1 MLRHPFATLLLVG
14 SVALGFTLSAP
25 ALRAQSVP
33 AGTQAKRAARNAVA
47 KTDAHTRTMQ
57 QPTSTS
63 DRAARSGKSTGAQPP
78 SARPEVSGSAG
89 APGAGRNV
97 ENPRSAQGGDG
108 ASVAVRGGKDEV
120 GFRREAFSYE
130 RSGRRDPFLS
140 LLHSHDLRPMLN
152 DLKLV
157 AVLYDPVGR
166 SWAVLRDI
174 TTKEQY
180 RVKVGQQ
187 LGRMR
192 VTQIHPKSVTF
203 TIEEIGF
210 SRQQT
215 LALND
220 SKEREP

>member
-1 MLRHPFATLLLVG
+1 MR
-14 SVALGFTLSAP
+14 S
-25 ALRAQSVP
+25 ALRAACTAKLLAVVALVAALGAPPALSAQSGP
-33 AGTQAKRAARNAVA
+33 GAAGTRAKRTAANAAA
-47 KTDAHTRTMQ
+47 KTNAHTNAMTTPERAPRSANGGPAAAKAAPQSQ
-57 QPTSTS
+57 QTPAQAAKSEARS
-63 DRAARSGKSTGAQPP
+63 AQSAARSGD
-78 SARPEVSGSAG
+78 E
-89 APGAGRNV
+89 
-97 ENPRSAQGGDG
+97 

-120 GFRREAFSYE
+120 GFRREAFNYE

-140 LLHSHDLRPMLN
+140 LLHSHDLRPMIN

-166 SWAVLRDI
+166 SWAVMRDM
-174 TTKEQY
+174 TTNEQY

>member
-1 MLRHPFATLLLVG
+1 MLRRSLAVLLLGG
-14 SVALGFTLSAP
+14 SVALGSS
-25 ALRAQSVP
+25 LRAPVLNAQSGP
-33 AGTQAKRAARNAVA
+33 GAAGTRAKSAARNAVA
-47 KTDAHTRTMQ
+47 KTNAHTRAVQ
-57 QPTSTS
+57 APITSS
-63 DRAARSGKSTGAQPP
+63 P
-78 SARPEVSGSAG
+78 SADSSRRSVTGQASSGQIRQTSA
-89 APGAGRNV
+89 AP
-97 ENPRSAQGGDG
+97 QGVQHSTPNN
-108 ASVAVRGGKDEV
+108 ASSVAVRGGKDEV
-120 GFRREAFSYE
+120 GFRREAYSYE
-130 RSGRRDPFLS
+130 KSGRRDPFLS
-140 LLHSHDLRPMLN
+140 LLHSNDLRPMIN

-166 SWAVLRDI
+166 SWAVMRDM

>member
-1 MLRHPFATLLLVG
+1 MLRRTLAVLLLAG
-14 SVALGFTLSAP
+14 TAALGNSPALSA
-25 ALRAQSVP
+25 QSGP
-33 AGTQAKRAARNAVA
+33 GAAGTRAKRAAQNAAA
-47 KTDAHTRTMQ
+47 KTDAHTGAMQSPTTTPERTTTGQ
-57 QPTSTS
+57 
-63 DRAARSGKSTGAQPP
+63 AARGQITQTSASPQQGAQ
-78 SARPEVSGSAG
+78 SA
-89 APGAGRNV
+89 
-97 ENPRSAQGGDG
+97 NPKGDG

-120 GFRREAFSYE
+120 GFRREAYNYE

-140 LLHSHDLRPMLN
+140 LLHSHDLRPMIN

-166 SWAVLRDI
+166 SWAVMRDM

>member
-1 MLRHPFATLLLVG
+1 MLRRSLALLFLAG
-14 SVALGFTLSAP
+14 SLALGSSLRAP
-25 ALRAQSVP
+25 ALQAQSGP
-33 AGTQAKRAARNAVA
+33 GAAGTRAKNAARNAVT
-47 KTDAHTRTMQ
+47 KTDAHTRAVQ
-57 QPTSTS
+57 QPTASSSTDS
-63 DRAARSGKSTGAQPP
+63 SRRRSTTGQASSGQVAQTSAAPQGVQHSTPNDA
-78 SARPEVSGSAG
+78 S
-89 APGAGRNV
+89 
-97 ENPRSAQGGDG
+97 
-108 ASVAVRGGKDEV
+108 SVAVRGGKDEV
-120 GFRREAFSYE
+120 GFRREAFNYE

-140 LLHSHDLRPMLN
+140 LLHSNDLRPMIN

-166 SWAVLRDI
+166 SWAVMRDM

>member
-1 MLRHPFATLLLVG
+1 MCRSLAILLLA
-14 SVALGFTLSAP
+14 SAVALGSSMRASVL
-25 ALRAQSVP
+25 LAQSGP
-33 AGTQAKRAARNAVA
+33 GAAGTRAKNAARNAAA
-47 KTDAHTRTMQ
+47 KTDAHTRAVQT
-57 QPTSTS
+57 PTSSSGPAESSSRSTTRQPSSGQVSQTS
-63 DRAARSGKSTGAQPP
+63 AAPQGVQHSTPTPNDA
-78 SARPEVSGSAG
+78 S
-89 APGAGRNV
+89 
-97 ENPRSAQGGDG
+97 
-108 ASVAVRGGKDEV
+108 SVAVRGGKDEV
-120 GFRREAFSYE
+120 GFRREAYSYE
-130 RSGRRDPFLS
+130 KSGRRDPFLS
-140 LLHSHDLRPMLN
+140 LLHSNDLRPMIN

-166 SWAVLRDI
+166 SWAVMRDM

>member
-1 MLRHPFATLLLVG
+1 MCRSLAILLLA
-14 SVALGFTLSAP
+14 SAVALGSSMRASVL
-25 ALRAQSVP
+25 LAQSGP
-33 AGTQAKRAARNAVA
+33 GAAGTRAKNAARNAAA
-47 KTDAHTRTMQ
+47 KTDAHTRAVQT
-57 QPTSTS
+57 PTSSSGPAEPSSRSTTRQPSSGQVSQTS
-63 DRAARSGKSTGAQPP
+63 AAPQGVQHSTPTPNDA
-78 SARPEVSGSAG
+78 S
-89 APGAGRNV
+89 
-97 ENPRSAQGGDG
+97 
-108 ASVAVRGGKDEV
+108 SVAVRGGKDEV
-120 GFRREAFSYE
+120 GFRREAYSYE
-130 RSGRRDPFLS
+130 KSGRRDPFLS
-140 LLHSHDLRPMLN
+140 LLHSNDLRPMIN

-166 SWAVLRDI
+166 SWAVMRDM

>member
-1 MLRHPFATLLLVG
+1 MLRRLLAVLLVTAT
-14 SVALGFTLSAP
+14 VTLGASSLHG
-25 ALRAQSVP
+25 QGV
-33 AGTQAKRAARNAVA
+33 GTQAKRAARNAAA
-47 KTDAHTRTMQ
+47 KTDAHTSAMQ
-57 QPTSTS
+57 EPG
-63 DRAARSGKSTGAQPP
+63 RAARSANGNGATPAAQPP
-78 SARPEVSGSAG
+78 SSPPEVEA
-89 APGAGRNV
+89 APAR
-97 ENPRSAQGGDG
+97 AQGKDD

-120 GFRREAFSYE
+120 GFRREAFSYV

-140 LLHSHDLRPMLN
+140 LLHSHDLRPMIN

-166 SWAVLRDI
+166 SWAVMRDM

>member
-1 MLRHPFATLLLVG
+1 MPRP
-14 SVALGFTLSAP
+14 VALFLLGGLFALSAE
-25 ALRAQSVP
+25 LGAQSMP
-33 AGTQAKRAARNAVA
+33 PITQAKRVARNAVA
-47 KTDAHTRTMQ
+47 KTDAHTQQMQ
-57 QPTSTS
+57 TTEGAQGSQSAAGAQSAPTTQSTSTTS
-63 DRAARSGKSTGAQPP
+63 EPARTGDE
-78 SARPEVSGSAG
+78 SSVS
-89 APGAGRNV
+89 
-97 ENPRSAQGGDG
+97 
-108 ASVAVRGGKDEV
+108 VRGGKDEV

-140 LLHSHDLRPMLN
+140 LLHSHDLRPMIN

-166 SWAVLRDI
+166 SWAVMRDM

-192 VTQIHPKSVTF
+192 VSQIHPKSVTF

-220 SKEREP
+220 SKEREQ

>member
-1 MLRHPFATLLLVG
+1 MLRRSLAFLLLAG
-14 SVALGFTLSAP
+14 SVALGSSLRAP
-25 ALRAQSVP
+25 ALHAQSGP
-33 AGTQAKRAARNAVA
+33 GAAGTRAKNAARDAVT
-47 KTDAHTRTMQ
+47 KTDAHTRAVQ
-57 QPTSTS
+57 QPASSSGAAEESPRRSNTGQPSSGQVSQTS
-63 DRAARSGKSTGAQPP
+63 AAPQGVQHSTPNDA
-78 SARPEVSGSAG
+78 S
-89 APGAGRNV
+89 
-97 ENPRSAQGGDG
+97 
-108 ASVAVRGGKDEV
+108 SVAVRGGKDEV

-140 LLHSHDLRPMLN
+140 LLHSNDLRPMIN

-166 SWAVLRDI
+166 SWAVMRDM

>member
-1 MLRHPFATLLLVG
+1 MFRRSLARLLFGG
-14 SVALGFTLSAP
+14 SVALVSLLGTP
-25 ALRAQSVP
+25 ALQAQSGP
-33 AGTQAKRAARNAVA
+33 GAAGTRAKNAARNAVT
-47 KTDAHTRTMQ
+47 KTDAHTRAMQ
-57 QPTSTS
+57 TPTS
-63 DRAARSGKSTGAQPP
+63 STGG
-78 SARPEVSGSAG
+78 STNGSASSG
-89 APGAGRNV
+89 PVTPASAAP
-97 ENPRSAQGGDG
+97 QGVQHSTPTPND
-108 ASVAVRGGKDEV
+108 ASSVAVRGGKDEV
-120 GFRREAFSYE
+120 GFRREAYSYE
-130 RSGRRDPFLS
+130 KSGRRDPFLS
-140 LLHSHDLRPMLN
+140 LLHSNDLRPMIN

-166 SWAVLRDI
+166 SWAVMRDM

>member
-1 MLRHPFATLLLVG
+1 MRRSLALALLA
-14 SVALGFTLSAP
+14 SAFALGSAMGAP
-25 ALRAQSVP
+25 ALLAQSGP
-33 AGTQAKRAARNAVA
+33 GAAGTRAKNAARSAAA
-47 KTDAHTRTMQ
+47 KTDAHTRAVQ
-57 QPTSTS
+57 QPTAS
-63 DRAARSGKSTGAQPP
+63 SGPAESSTGRSTTKQPSSGQVSQT
-78 SARPEVSGSAG
+78 SA
-89 APGAGRNV
+89 AP
-97 ENPRSAQGGDG
+97 QGVQHSTPTPND
-108 ASVAVRGGKDEV
+108 ASSVAVRGGKDEV

-130 RSGRRDPFLS
+130 KSGRRDPFLS
-140 LLHSHDLRPMLN
+140 LLHSNDLRPMIN

-166 SWAVLRDI
+166 SWAVMRDM

-192 VTQIHPKSVTF
+192 VIQIHPKSVTF

>member
-1 MLRHPFATLLLVG
+1 MRRHSLAVLLLTATVTFG
-14 SVALGFTLSAP
+14 AAS
-25 ALRAQSVP
+25 LRAQSGP
-33 AGTQAKRAARNAVA
+33 AGTRAKQAARNAAA

-57 QPTSTS
+57 EPNGGGAQGARGAQSTQGAQS
-63 DRAARSGKSTGAQPP
+63 VRNVQGGAQSAPRSG
-78 SARPEVSGSAG
+78 
-89 APGAGRNV
+89 
-97 ENPRSAQGGDG
+97 DD

-120 GFRREAFSYE
+120 AFRREIFSYE

-140 LLHSHDLRPMLN
+140 LLHSHDLRPMIN

-166 SWAVLRDI
+166 SWAVMRDM

>member
-1 MLRHPFATLLLVG
+1 MQGGTPAR
-14 SVALGFTLSAP
+14 SA
-25 ALRAQSVP
+25 
-33 AGTQAKRAARNAVA
+33 A
-47 KTDAHTRTMQ
+47 KT
-57 QPTSTS
+57 S
-63 DRAARSGKSTGAQPP
+63 KSQVTPPP
-78 SARPEVSGSAG
+78 SAPPQVEQGV
-89 APGAGRNV
+89 GR
-97 ENPRSAQGGDG
+97 GDD
-108 ASVAVRGGKDEV
+108 ASVAVRGGKDQV
-120 GFRREAFSYE
+120 GFRREAFNYE

-140 LLHSHDLRPMLN
+140 LLHSHDLRPMIN

-166 SWAVLRDI
+166 SWAVMRDM

-192 VTQIHPKSVTF
+192 VIQIHPKSVTF

-220 SKEREP
+220 SQERKP

>member
-1 MLRHPFATLLLVG
+1 MLRRTLAVLLLGG
-14 SVALGFTLSAP
+14 SVALASSMTP
-25 ALRAQSVP
+25 ALDAQSGP
-33 AGTQAKRAARNAVA
+33 GAAGTRAKNAARNAVA
-47 KTDAHTRTMQ
+47 KTDAHTSAVQ
-57 QPTSTS
+57 QPTSSSGPADASPKRSTTGQPSSGPVSPTS
-63 DRAARSGKSTGAQPP
+63 AAPQGVQHSTPNDQ
-78 SARPEVSGSAG
+78 S
-89 APGAGRNV
+89 
-97 ENPRSAQGGDG
+97 
-108 ASVAVRGGKDEV
+108 SVAVRGGKDEV

-130 RSGRRDPFLS
+130 KSGRRDPFLS
-140 LLHSHDLRPMLN
+140 LLHSNDLRPMIN

-166 SWAVLRDI
+166 SWAVMRDM

>member
-1 MLRHPFATLLLVG
+1 MFRRLLAVLLLVG
-14 SVALGFTLSAP
+14 AATVGASTA
-25 ALRAQSVP
+25 RAQSGP
-33 AGTQAKRAARNAVA
+33 GAAGTRAKNAARNAVS
-47 KTDAHTRTMQ
+47 KTNAHTEAMQ
-57 QPTSTS
+57 
-63 DRAARSGKSTGAQPP
+63 GKSSTAQSAPRNAQGTTPPPPAAPPDPGAQ
-78 SARPEVSGSAG
+78 
-89 APGAGRNV
+89 
-97 ENPRSAQGGDG
+97 DK
-108 ASVAVRGGKDEV
+108 ASVSVRGGKDEV
-120 GFRREAFSYE
+120 AFRREAFSYE
-130 RSGRRDPFLS
+130 RSARRDPFLS
-140 LLHSHDLRPMLN
+140 LLHSHDLRPMIN

-166 SWAVLRDI
+166 SWAVMRDM

-203 TIEEIGF
+203 TIEEIGY

>member
-1 MLRHPFATLLLVG
+1 MVRQSLPVLLLAGVLTAG
-14 SVALGFTLSAP
+14 SLH
-25 ALRAQSVP
+25 AQSGP
-33 AGTQAKRAARNAVA
+33 GAAGTRAKNAARNAAA
-47 KTDAHTRTMQ
+47 KTDAHTNAMQ
-57 QPTSTS
+57 GQTPTPA
-63 DRAARSGKSTGAQPP
+63 RAARSTNGNGAAPAAQPP
-78 SARPEVSGSAG
+78 SSPPEVPAG
-89 APGAGRNV
+89 AAR
-97 ENPRSAQGGDG
+97 AQGKDD
-108 ASVAVRGGKDEV
+108 ASVAIRGGKDEV

-140 LLHSHDLRPMLN
+140 LINSHDLRPMIN

-166 SWAVLRDI
+166 SWAVMRDM

>member
-1 MLRHPFATLLLVG
+1 MLRRSLALLLLGG
-14 SVALGFTLSAP
+14 SVALASSLTP
-25 ALRAQSVP
+25 ALEAQSGP
-33 AGTQAKRAARNAVA
+33 GAAGTRAKNAARNVVT
-47 KTDAHTRTMQ
+47 KTDAHTRAVQ
-57 QPTSTS
+57 QPITSSASADSSPRRSTTGRASSGQVSQTS
-63 DRAARSGKSTGAQPP
+63 AAPQGVQH
-78 SARPEVSGSAG
+78 SAPNDAS
-89 APGAGRNV
+89 
-97 ENPRSAQGGDG
+97 
-108 ASVAVRGGKDEV
+108 SVAVRGGKDEV

-130 RSGRRDPFLS
+130 KSGRRDPFLS
-140 LLHSHDLRPMLN
+140 LLHSNDLRPMIN

-166 SWAVLRDI
+166 SWAVMRDM

>member
-1 MLRHPFATLLLVG
+1 MLRRLLAVLLLVG
-14 SVALGFTLSAP
+14 AATVGASTA
-25 ALRAQSVP
+25 RAQSGP
-33 AGTQAKRAARNAVA
+33 GAAGTRAKNAARNAVA
-47 KTDAHTRTMQ
+47 KTNAHTETMQ
-57 QPTSTS
+57 GKGSTAPE
-63 DRAARSGKSTGAQPP
+63 AARNAQGTTPPPPAAPPDPGAQDK
-78 SARPEVSGSAG
+78 S
-89 APGAGRNV
+89 
-97 ENPRSAQGGDG
+97 
-108 ASVAVRGGKDEV
+108 SVAVRGGKDEV

-130 RSGRRDPFLS
+130 RSARRDPFLS
-140 LLHSHDLRPMLN
+140 LLHSNDLRPMIN

-166 SWAVLRDI
+166 SWAVMRDM

-192 VTQIHPKSVTF
+192 VIQIHPKSVTF

>member
-1 MLRHPFATLLLVG
+1 MRRSLAVLLLAAA
-14 SVALGFTLSAP
+14 VALGSSVRAP
-25 ALRAQSVP
+25 VLLAQSGP
-33 AGTQAKRAARNAVA
+33 GAAGTRAKNAARNVA
-47 KTDAHTRTMQ
+47 TKTDAHTRAVQEPM
-57 QPTSTS
+57 TSASADSSRRRSTTGQASSGQVAQTS
-63 DRAARSGKSTGAQPP
+63 AAPQGVQHSTP
-78 SARPEVSGSAG
+78 
-89 APGAGRNV
+89 N
-97 ENPRSAQGGDG
+97 DG

-140 LLHSHDLRPMLN
+140 LLHSNDLRPMIN

-166 SWAVLRDI
+166 SWAVMRDM

>member
-1 MLRHPFATLLLVG
+1 MLRRSLALLFLAG
-14 SVALGFTLSAP
+14 SLALGSSLRAP
-25 ALRAQSVP
+25 ALQAQSGP
-33 AGTQAKRAARNAVA
+33 GAAGTRAKNAARNAVT
-47 KTDAHTRTMQ
+47 KTDAHTRAVQ
-57 QPTSTS
+57 QPTASSSADSSRRRSTTGQAS
-63 DRAARSGKSTGAQPP
+63 SGQVAQTSAAPQGVQHSTPNDA
-78 SARPEVSGSAG
+78 S
-89 APGAGRNV
+89 
-97 ENPRSAQGGDG
+97 
-108 ASVAVRGGKDEV
+108 SVAVRGGKDEV

-140 LLHSHDLRPMLN
+140 LLHSNDLRPMIN

-166 SWAVLRDI
+166 SWAVMRDM

>member
-1 MLRHPFATLLLVG
+1 MRHPSLAVLLFAG
-14 SVALGFTLSAP
+14 AVALGASA
-25 ALRAQSVP
+25 LHAQSGP
-33 AGTQAKRAARNAVA
+33 PGTAAKRAARNAAA

-57 QPTSTS
+57 GPTSTTERPAQ
-63 DRAARSGKSTGAQPP
+63 RAPARSAEQPARRQPNPPAVNAQ
-78 SARPEVSGSAG
+78 S
-89 APGAGRNV
+89 AGRNGDQ
-97 ENPRSAQGGDG
+97 SAAPNGDQGSGDK
-108 ASVAVRGGKDEV
+108 ASVTVRGGKDEV
-120 GFRREAFSYE
+120 GFRREAFNYE

-140 LLHSHDLRPMLN
+140 LLHSHDLRPMIN

-166 SWAVLRDI
+166 SWAVMRDM

-192 VTQIHPKSVTF
+192 VIQIHPKSVTF

>member
-1 MLRHPFATLLLVG
+1 MLRPVALLLAG
-14 SVALGFTLSAP
+14 GLFALSAE
-25 ALRAQSVP
+25 LGAQSMP
-33 AGTQAKRAARNAVA
+33 PITQAKRVARNAVA
-47 KTDAHTRTMQ
+47 KTDAHTQQMQ
-57 QPTSTS
+57 TTEDAQAPQGAAGAQNAPGTQSTSTAS
-63 DRAARSGKSTGAQPP
+63 EPARTGDE
-78 SARPEVSGSAG
+78 SSVS
-89 APGAGRNV
+89 
-97 ENPRSAQGGDG
+97 
-108 ASVAVRGGKDEV
+108 VRGGKDEV

-140 LLHSHDLRPMLN
+140 LLHSHDLRPMIN

-166 SWAVLRDI
+166 SWAVMRDM

-192 VTQIHPKSVTF
+192 VSQIHPKSVTF

-220 SKEREP
+220 SKEREQ

>member
-1 MLRHPFATLLLVG
+1 MRRSLALLLLAG
-14 SVALGFTLSAP
+14 AVALGSPMRASVL
-25 ALRAQSVP
+25 LAQSGP
-33 AGTQAKRAARNAVA
+33 GAAGTRAKNAARTAAA
-47 KTDAHTRTMQ
+47 KTDAHTRAVQ
-57 QPTSTS
+57 QPTSS
-63 DRAARSGKSTGAQPP
+63 SGPAESSPRSSTGKP
-78 SARPEVSGSAG
+78 SSGQITHTSA
-89 APGAGRNV
+89 AP
-97 ENPRSAQGGDG
+97 QGVQHSTPND
-108 ASVAVRGGKDEV
+108 ASSVAVRGGKDEV

-130 RSGRRDPFLS
+130 KSGRRDPFLS
-140 LLHSHDLRPMLN
+140 LLHSNDLRPMIN

-166 SWAVLRDI
+166 SWAVMRDM

>member
-1 MLRHPFATLLLVG
+1 MLRRSLTVLLLG
-14 SVALGFTLSAP
+14 AGVALGSSLRAP
-25 ALRAQSVP
+25 ALAAQSGP
-33 AGTQAKRAARNAVA
+33 GAAGTRAKNAARNAVA
-47 KTDAHTRTMQ
+47 KTDAHTRAVQ
-57 QPTSTS
+57 QPTSSSGPAEASPRGSTTGQPSSGQLSQTS
-63 DRAARSGKSTGAQPP
+63 AAPQGVQHSTPNDQ
-78 SARPEVSGSAG
+78 S
-89 APGAGRNV
+89 
-97 ENPRSAQGGDG
+97 
-108 ASVAVRGGKDEV
+108 SVAVRGGKDEV

-130 RSGRRDPFLS
+130 RSARRDPFLS
-140 LLHSHDLRPMLN
+140 LLHSNDLRPMIN

-166 SWAVLRDI
+166 SWAVMRDM

>member
-1 MLRHPFATLLLVG
+1 MLRRLLALLLIGG
-14 SVALGFTLSAP
+14 SVALGSSLRAP
-25 ALRAQSVP
+25 ALHAQSGP
-33 AGTQAKRAARNAVA
+33 GAAGTRAKAAAQNAAA
-47 KTDAHTRTMQ
+47 KTDAHTQAMQ
-57 QPTSTS
+57 SPASGSNT
-63 DRAARSGKSTGAQPP
+63 AARSTTGQSSSGQVQQTSAAPQGVQPSKP
-78 SARPEVSGSAG
+78 
-89 APGAGRNV
+89 APNDA
-97 ENPRSAQGGDG
+97 S
-108 ASVAVRGGKDEV
+108 SVAVRGGKDEV

-140 LLHSHDLRPMLN
+140 LLHSHDLRPMIN

-166 SWAVLRDI
+166 SWAVMRDM
-174 TTKEQY
+174 TTNEQY

>member
-1 MLRHPFATLLLVG
+1 MLRRSLAVLLLAGTVSLG
-14 SVALGFTLSAP
+14 SALRAP
-25 ALRAQSVP
+25 VLRAQSGP

-47 KTDAHTRTMQ
+47 KTDAHTRAVQEPTATPAPPAQGAPARSAQ
-57 QPTSTS
+57 QSATGQVGAQGVTPQS
-63 DRAARSGKSTGAQPP
+63 AARSG
-78 SARPEVSGSAG
+78 
-89 APGAGRNV
+89 
-97 ENPRSAQGGDG
+97 DD

-130 RSGRRDPFLS
+130 RSGRRDPFSS

-166 SWAVLRDI
+166 SWAVMRDM

>member
-1 MLRHPFATLLLVG
+1 MRRPIVTLLLAG
-14 SVALGFTLSAP
+14 FVALGAALVAP
-25 ALRAQSVP
+25 AATAQSGP
-33 AGTQAKRAARNAVA
+33 GAAGTRAKRAAANAAA
-47 KTDAHTRTMQ
+47 KTDAHTRAVQ
-57 QPTSTS
+57 QPTATS
-63 DRAARSGKSTGAQPP
+63 ADAKTTGVASRGQVTQASQAPTSPAQE
-78 SARPEVSGSAG
+78 AKQ
-89 APGAGRNV
+89 GAGR
-97 ENPRSAQGGDG
+97 DD

-120 GFRREAFSYE
+120 GFRREAFNYE

-140 LLHSHDLRPMLN
+140 LLHSHDLRPMIN

-166 SWAVLRDI
+166 SWAVMRDM
-174 TTKEQY
+174 TTNEQY

>member
-1 MLRHPFATLLLVG
+1 MLRPLALLLLAG
-14 SVALGFTLSAP
+14 GLALGSSLRVP
-25 ALRAQSVP
+25 ALQAQSGP
-33 AGTQAKRAARNAVA
+33 GAAGTRAKNAARNAVTN
-47 KTDAHTRTMQ
+47 TDAHTRAVQ
-57 QPTSTS
+57 QPTASS
-63 DRAARSGKSTGAQPP
+63 PADSSRR
-78 SARPEVSGSAG
+78 
-89 APGAGRNV
+89 
-97 ENPRSAQGGDG
+97 RSATGQASSGQLVQNSAAPQGVQHSTPNDES
-108 ASVAVRGGKDEV
+108 SVAVRGGKDEV
-120 GFRREAFSYE
+120 GFRREAFAYE

-140 LLHSHDLRPMLN
+140 LLHSNDLRPMIT

-166 SWAVLRDI
+166 SWAVMRDM

>member
-1 MLRHPFATLLLVG
+1 MRRSLATLLLASAVVLG
-14 SVALGFTLSAP
+14 SPMRAP
-25 ALRAQSVP
+25 VLLAQSGP
-33 AGTQAKRAARNAVA
+33 GAAGTRAKNAARNAAA
-47 KTDAHTRTMQ
+47 KTDAHTRAVQ
-57 QPTSTS
+57 QPTSS
-63 DRAARSGKSTGAQPP
+63 SGP
-78 SARPEVSGSAG
+78 
-89 APGAGRNV
+89 V
-97 ENPRSAQGGDG
+97 ESSPRSTTGQPSSGQVSHTSAAPQGVQHSTPNDA
-108 ASVAVRGGKDEV
+108 ASVSVPGGKGEV
-120 GFRREAFSYE
+120 GFRREAYSYE

-140 LLHSHDLRPMLN
+140 LLHSNDLRPMIN

-166 SWAVLRDI
+166 SWAVMRDM

-203 TIEEIGF
+203 TIEEIGC
-210 SRQQT
+210 SPQQT

>member
-1 MLRHPFATLLLVG
+1 MRRRVLTLLLLLVA
-14 SVALGFTLSAP
+14 VALGAP
-25 ALRAQSVP
+25 TAHAQLGA
-33 AGTQAKRAARNAVA
+33 AGTRAKNSARNAAA
-47 KTDAHTRTMQ
+47 KTDAHTRAVQ
-57 QPTSTS
+57 EPT
-63 DRAARSGKSTGAQPP
+63 AASAPSSAPGARGRSAKGNAASPP
-78 SARPEVSGSAG
+78 SAPPEAPAG
-89 APGAGRNV
+89 AAP
-97 ENPRSAQGGDG
+97 SAQDKS
-108 ASVAVRGGKDEV
+108 SVAVRGGKDEV
-120 GFRREAFSYE
+120 GFRRETFSYE
-130 RSGRRDPFLS
+130 RHGRRDPFLS

-157 AVLYDPVGR
+157 AILYDPVGR

-174 TTKEQY
+174 TSKEQY

-203 TIEEIGF
+203 TIEEIGY

-220 SKEREP
+220 SKEKGL

>member
-1 MLRHPFATLLLVG
+1 MLRRSLAALLLIGAATVG
-14 SVALGFTLSAP
+14 ASA
-25 ALRAQSVP
+25 ARAQSGP
-33 AGTQAKRAARNAVA
+33 GAAGTRAKNAARNAVT
-47 KTDAHTRTMQ
+47 KTNAHTEAMQ
-57 QPTSTS
+57 GQSSTAQS
-63 DRAARSGKSTGAQPP
+63 STAQSAPRNAQGNAPPPPAAPPDPGAQ
-78 SARPEVSGSAG
+78 
-89 APGAGRNV
+89 
-97 ENPRSAQGGDG
+97 DK

-130 RSGRRDPFLS
+130 RSARRDPFLS
-140 LLHSHDLRPMLN
+140 LLHSNDLRPMIN

-166 SWAVLRDI
+166 SWAVMRDM

-192 VTQIHPKSVTF
+192 VIQIHPKSVTF

>member
-1 MLRHPFATLLLVG
+1 MLRHSLAVLLLTATVTFG
-14 SVALGFTLSAP
+14 AAS
-25 ALRAQSVP
+25 LRAQSGP
-33 AGTQAKRAARNAVA
+33 AGTRAKQAARNAAA

-57 QPTSTS
+57 EPTSTPARAGRS
-63 DRAARSGKSTGAQPP
+63 ASGQAQVTQTSSPQSAQSAARS
-78 SARPEVSGSAG
+78 
-89 APGAGRNV
+89 
-97 ENPRSAQGGDG
+97 GDG

-120 GFRREAFSYE
+120 GFRREVFSYE

-140 LLHSHDLRPMLN
+140 LLHSHDLRPMIN

-166 SWAVLRDI
+166 SWAVMRDM

-203 TIEEIGF
+203 TTEEIGF

>member
-1 MLRHPFATLLLVG
+1 MLPRPLSLLLLVG
-14 SVALGFTLSAP
+14 TVALACALGAP
-25 ALRAQSVP
+25 ALHAQLGA
-33 AGTQAKRAARNAVA
+33 AGTRAKSSARNAAA
-47 KTDAHTRTMQ
+47 KTNAHTRTMQ
-57 QPTSTS
+57 EPAASSERTGTSKSGRTGTGSTS
-63 DRAARSGKSTGAQPP
+63 STATQPP
-78 SARPEVSGSAG
+78 SAPPQVG
-89 APGAGRNV
+89 
-97 ENPRSAQGGDG
+97 QGTRDD

-120 GFRREAFSYE
+120 GFRREAFKYE
-130 RSGRRDPFLS
+130 RHGRRDPFLS

-174 TTKEQY
+174 TTREQY

-220 SKEREP
+220 SKEKGL

>member
-1 MLRHPFATLLLVG
+1 MLRRSLAVLLLAG
-14 SVALGFTLSAP
+14 SVSLGSALKAP
-25 ALRAQSVP
+25 GLRAQSVP

-47 KTDAHTRTMQ
+47 KTDAHTRTVQ
-57 QPTSTS
+57 EPTASSSSADSSRRSTTGQAS
-63 DRAARSGKSTGAQPP
+63 SGQVAQSSAAPQGVQ
-78 SARPEVSGSAG
+78 SAR
-89 APGAGRNV
+89 
-97 ENPRSAQGGDG
+97 GGDD

-120 GFRREAFSYE
+120 AFRREAFSYE
-130 RSGRRDPFLS
+130 RSGRRDPFGS
-140 LLHSHDLRPMLN
+140 LLHSHDLRPMIN

-166 SWAVLRDI
+166 SWAVMRDM

>member
-1 MLRHPFATLLLVG
+1 MLRRSLALLLLGG
-14 SVALGFTLSAP
+14 SVALGSLRAP
-25 ALRAQSVP
+25 ALNAQSGP
-33 AGTQAKRAARNAVA
+33 GAAGTRAKSAARNAVT
-47 KTDAHTRTMQ
+47 KTDAHTRAMQ
-57 QPTSTS
+57 QPTTPSSSADSSRRRSTTGQAS
-63 DRAARSGKSTGAQPP
+63 SGQVTQTSAAPQGVQHSTPNDA
-78 SARPEVSGSAG
+78 S
-89 APGAGRNV
+89 
-97 ENPRSAQGGDG
+97 
-108 ASVAVRGGKDEV
+108 SVAVRGGKDEV
-120 GFRREAFSYE
+120 GFRREAFAYA

-140 LLHSHDLRPMLN
+140 LLHSNDLRPMIN

-166 SWAVLRDI
+166 SWAVMRDM

>member
-1 MLRHPFATLLLVG
+1 MRSALRATLTAKLLAV
-14 SVALGFTLSAP
+14 VALVAALGAAP
-25 ALRAQSVP
+25 ALSAQSGP
-33 AGTQAKRAARNAVA
+33 GAAGTRAKRAAANAAA
-47 KTDAHTRTMQ
+47 KTNAHTNAMQ
-57 QPTSTS
+57 QPQPVSHSPNGGPATAK
-63 DRAARSGKSTGAQPP
+63 AAPQSQQTPAQ
-78 SARPEVSGSAG
+78 AAKSAG
-89 APGAGRNV
+89 APGAGR
-97 ENPRSAQGGDG
+97 SGDD
-108 ASVAVRGGKDEV
+108 ASVSVRGGKDEV
-120 GFRREAFSYE
+120 GFRREAFNYE

-140 LLHSHDLRPMLN
+140 LLHSHDLRPMIN

-166 SWAVLRDI
+166 SWAVMRDM

>member
-1 MLRHPFATLLLVG
+1 MRRSLALLLLA
-14 SVALGFTLSAP
+14 SAVALGSAMRAP
-25 ALRAQSVP
+25 ALLAQSGP
-33 AGTQAKRAARNAVA
+33 GAAGTRAKNAARNAA
-47 KTDAHTRTMQ
+47 ANTDAHTRAVQ
-57 QPTSTS
+57 QPTSSSGSSVSSTGGSATKQPSSGQITQTS
-63 DRAARSGKSTGAQPP
+63 AAPQGVQHSAPNDASSVSVPGGKS
-78 SARPEVSGSAG
+78 
-89 APGAGRNV
+89 
-97 ENPRSAQGGDG
+97 
-108 ASVAVRGGKDEV
+108 EV

-130 RSGRRDPFLS
+130 KSGRRDPFLS
-140 LLHSHDLRPMLN
+140 LLHSNDLRPMIN

-166 SWAVLRDI
+166 SWAVMRDM

>member
-1 MLRHPFATLLLVG
+1 MLRRSLAVLLLGG
-14 SVALGFTLSAP
+14 SVALASSLTPVLD
-25 ALRAQSVP
+25 AQSGP
-33 AGTQAKRAARNAVA
+33 GAAGTRAKNAARSAVA
-47 KTDAHTRTMQ
+47 KTDAHTRAVQ
-57 QPTSTS
+57 QPTSSSAPAEASPRRSTNGQPS
-63 DRAARSGKSTGAQPP
+63 SGQVSQASAAPQGVQHSTPNDQ
-78 SARPEVSGSAG
+78 S
-89 APGAGRNV
+89 
-97 ENPRSAQGGDG
+97 
-108 ASVAVRGGKDEV
+108 SVAVRGGKDEV
-120 GFRREAFSYE
+120 GFRREAYNYE

-140 LLHSHDLRPMLN
+140 LLHSNDLRPMIN

-166 SWAVLRDI
+166 SWAVMRDM

>member
-1 MLRHPFATLLLVG
+1 MRYRCALRAARTATLLVPWRWA
-14 SVALGFTLSAP
+14 SPSRAP
-25 ALRAQSVP
+25 ALGAQSGP
-33 AGTQAKRAARNAVA
+33 GAAGTRAKNAARNAAA
-47 KTDAHTRTMQ
+47 KTNAHTDAVQGGGATAQ
-57 QPTSTS
+57 S
-63 DRAARSGKSTGAQPP
+63 AARD
-78 SARPEVSGSAG
+78 
-89 APGAGRNV
+89 
-97 ENPRSAQGGDG
+97 AQGSTPPPPAAPPQPGTQDKS
-108 ASVAVRGGKDEV
+108 SVAVRGGKDEV

-130 RSGRRDPFLS
+130 RSARRDPFLS
-140 LLHSHDLRPMLN
+140 LLHSHDLRPMIN

-166 SWAVLRDI
+166 SWAVMRDM